1 MLLLFV
7 SLFPVIVI
15 LIYVYSKNKFQKEP
29 VLLLLYAFL
38 LGTLIVLPILIVET
52 SFGNRFTGKNWFD
65 TAFINAFVI
74 AALSEEFFKFVV
86 LYYFL
91 WKKKEFNQKYDGV
104 IYAVFISMGFASVE
118 NLMYGVQDGIGT
130 ALARVITAVP
140 AHALFAISM
149 GYYFGLAKF
158 NKLKR
163 NKFFLLSL
171 LIPITLHGIYDF
183 LLMTGKEVFL
193 YLFIIFLIGM
203 YAYGFK
209 KIRNISKKS
218 RLNPFQDGRG

>member
-7 SLFPVIVI
+7 SLFPIIVI
-15 LIYVYSKNKFQKEP
+15 LFYVYSKDKFQKEP
-29 VLLLLYAFL
+29 ILLLLYAFL
-38 LGTLIVLPILIVET
+38 LGAFIVIPILVVET
-52 SFGNRFTGKNWFD
+52 SFATRFVGTNWFD
-65 TAFINAFVI
+65 TAFINAFLI

-91 WKKKEFNQKYDGV
+91 WKKKEFNQKYDGI
-104 IYAVFISMGFASVE
+104 IYAVFISMGFASIE
-118 NLMYGVQDGIGT
+118 NLMYGFQDGMST

-158 NKLKR
+158 NKPKR

-171 LIPITLHGIYDF
+171 LIPIILHGIYDF

-193 YLFIIFLIGM
+193 YIFFIFLIGM
-203 YAYGFK
+203 YVYGFK
-209 KIRNISKKS
+209 KVRSISQKS
-218 RLNPFQDGRG
+218 RLNPFQDGRK

>member
-15 LIYVYSKNKFQKEP
+15 LLYVYYKNKFQKEP
-29 VLLLLYAFL
+29 FLLLFYAFL
-38 LGTLIVLPILIVET
+38 LGALIVIPILFVEI
-52 SFGNRFTGKNWFD
+52 SFSNRFTARNWFD
-65 TAFINAFVI
+65 SAFINAFLV
-74 AALSEEFFKFVV
+74 AALSEEFFKFLV

-91 WKKKEFNQKYDGV
+91 WRKKEFDQKYDGI

-118 NLMYGVQDGIGT
+118 NLMYGFENGIGT
-130 ALARVITAVP
+130 ALVRVITAVP
-140 AHALFAISM
+140 AHALFAIAM

-163 NKFFLLSL
+163 NKFFLLAL
-171 LIPITLHGIYDF
+171 LIPILLHGIYDF

-193 YLFIIFLIGM
+193 YLFLVFLLGM
-203 YAYGFK
+203 YYYGYK
-209 KIRNISKKS
+209 RIKNSSKNS
-218 RLNPFQDGRG
+218 RLNPFQNGSK